1 MPAAIII
8 GASSGLGKRIAE
20 TYINRGYTVG
30 VAARRTEMLA
40 PLVEMAPDRV
50 SAISIDITRDD
61 ATAQLDR
68 LIESIGTHP
77 DIFINC
83 AGIGYANPE
92 LDAGRDIA
100 TVATNCTGFTRV
112 IDHMFNYYA
121 RQSSP
126 GHIAAIT
133 SIAATRG
140 IGIAASYSASK
151 RFQSEY
157 LTALS
162 QLARQRRL
170 PIAITDIQPGFIDT
184 PLLDAGTK
192 YPMLMNPDR
201 AAALIIRAID
211 RRRHR
216 AVIDAR
222 WAIVRLLWR
231 CIPQPLWRRL
241 RLKLST
247 K

>member
-1 MPAAIII
+1 MPSAIVI
-8 GASSGLGKRIAE
+8 GASSGLGRRIAA
-20 TYINRGYTVG
+20 TYIKRGYTVG
-30 VAARRTEMLA
+30 VAARRTDKLT

-50 SAISIDITRDD
+50 KAIRIDVTADD
-61 ATAQLDR
+61 ATRQLDT
-68 LIESIGTHP
+68 LIEAIGTSP

-92 LDAGRDIA
+92 LDDTLDIR
-100 TVATNCTGFTRV
+100 TVETNCTGFTRI
-112 IDHMFNYYA
+112 IDHIFNHYA
-121 RQSSP
+121 LHPHP

-133 SIAATRG
+133 SIASTRG

-162 QLARQRRL
+162 QLAHQRQL
-170 PIAITDIQPGFIDT
+170 PITITDIQPGFIDT

-201 AAALIIRAID
+201 AAALIIKAID
-211 RRRHR
+211 RRHHR
-216 AVIDAR
+216 AVIDIR
-222 WAIVRLLWR
+222 WAIVKQLWR
-231 CIPQPLWRRL
+231 CLPQPLWRHLRL
-241 RLKLST
+241 RLANK
-247 K
+247 